1 MNADHVITSRKGKRY
16 HVNENCPGWL
26 QGRTNSVHLNR
37 DLHDVQEVTE
47 AQARSMGKLPCK
59 RCGGRS

>member
-1 MNADHVITSRKGKRY
+1 VNADQVVTSRKGKRY

-26 QGRTNSVHLNR
+26 QGRNNSVHLNR
-37 DLHDVQEVTE
+37 ELHDVLEVSE
-47 AQARSMGKLPCK
+47 AQAVRMGKLRCK

>member
-16 HVNENCPGWL
+16 HVNENWPGWL
-26 QGRTNSVHLNR
+26 QGRNNSVHLNR
-37 DLHDVQEVTE
+37 DLHNVQEVTG
-47 AQARSMGKLPCK
+47 AQAIAMGKRPFM